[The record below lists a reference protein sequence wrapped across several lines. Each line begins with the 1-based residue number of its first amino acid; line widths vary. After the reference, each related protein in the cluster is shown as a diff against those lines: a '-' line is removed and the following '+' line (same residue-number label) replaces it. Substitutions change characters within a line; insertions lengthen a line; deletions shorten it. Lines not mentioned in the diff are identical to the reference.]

1 METKKNPD
9 KDLRNKS
16 LLFLQ
21 IGLVIMLFISWRAI
35 EWKTYDREEI
45 DVGVVDLDMLDEEDV
60 PITEMQNQPPPPP
73 PPPPAPEV
81 IEVVEDDSEV
91 EEEVIESTETTE
103 MEIVEVEE
111 IEEVE
116 EEIGDVPFAL
126 IQQVPIFPGCENA
139 SDKKKCMS
147 EKINKYV
154 NKKFDTGLGSE
165 LGLSGRNRVSVQF
178 KIDKNGDVV
187 NVRARGPHP
196 RLEQEAVRVIKGLPK
211 MKPGEQR
218 GQKVGVL
225 YGLPIN
231 FVIQD

>member
-1 METKKNPD
+1 METKKNPK
-9 KDLRNKS
+9 KDLRNRS
-16 LLFLQ
+16 LLFFQ

-35 EWKTYDREEI
+35 EWKTDKEEI
-45 DVGVVDLDMLDEEDV
+45 DVGMVDLDMLEEEDV

-111 IEEVE
+111 VEEVE
-116 EEIGDVPFAL
+116 EEIADVPFAL

-139 SDKKKCMS
+139 KDKKKCMS
-147 EKINKYV
+147 EKITKHV
-154 NKKFDTGLGSE
+154 NKKFDTGLGAE

-178 KIDKNGDVV
+178 KIDKNGDIV

-196 RLEQEAVRVIKGLPK
+196 RLEQEAVRVIKALPK
-211 MKPGEQR
+211 MTPGEQR

-231 FVIQD
+231 FVVQD

>member
-1 METKKNPD
+1 METKKNPK

-16 LLFLQ
+16 LLFFQ
-21 IGLVIMLFISWRAI
+21 IGLALMLLISLIAI
-35 EWKTYDREEI
+35 EWKTYDKEDI

-60 PITEMQNQPPPPP
+60 PITEMQNKPPPPP

-103 MEIVEVEE
+103 EEIVEVEE
-111 IEEVE
+111 VEEVE

-126 IQQVPIFPGCENA
+126 IQQVPIYPGCENA
-139 SDKKKCMS
+139 DDKKKCMS
-147 EKINKYV
+147 EKITKHV
-154 NKKFDTGLGSE
+154 NRKFDTGLGAE

-178 KIDKNGDVV
+178 KINKNGDIV

-196 RLEQEAVRVIKGLPK
+196 RLEREAVNVIKALPK

-231 FVIQD
+231 FVVQD

>member
-16 LLFLQ
+16 LLFFQ
-21 IGLVIMLFISWRAI
+21 IGLALMLLISWRAI
-35 EWKTYDREEI
+35 EWKTYDKDDI

-111 IEEVE
+111 VEEVE

-139 SDKKKCMS
+139 KDKKKCMS

-196 RLEQEAVRVIKGLPK
+196 RLEQEAIRVIKALPK

>member
-9 KDLRNKS
+9 KDLSKKS
-16 LLFLQ
+16 LLFFQ
-21 IGLVIMLFISWRAI
+21 IGLAFMLLVSWQAI
-35 EWKTYDREEI
+35 EWKTYDKDDI
-45 DVGVVDLDMLDEEDV
+45 DVGVVDLDMLEEEDV

-73 PPPPAPEV
+73 PPPPAPEI

-111 IEEVE
+111 VEEVE
-116 EEIGDVPFAL
+116 EVIEDVPFAL

-139 SDKKKCMS
+139 KDQKACMN
-147 EKINKYV
+147 EKINKFV
-154 NKKFDTGLGSE
+154 NKKFDTGLGNE

-178 KIDKNGDVV
+178 KIDRNGDIV

-196 RLEQEAVRVIKGLPK
+196 RLEQEAIRVIKALPK
-211 MKPGEQR
+211 MIPGEQR

-231 FVIQD
+231 FVVQD

>member
-1 METKKNPD
+1 
-9 KDLRNKS
+9 
-16 LLFLQ
+16 
-21 IGLVIMLFISWRAI
+21 
-35 EWKTYDREEI
+35 
-45 DVGVVDLDMLDEEDV
+45 
-60 PITEMQNQPPPPP
+60 
-73 PPPPAPEV
+73 
-81 IEVVEDDSEV
+81 
-91 EEEVIESTETTE
+91 
-103 MEIVEVEE
+103 MEIVEVDEV
-111 IEEVE
+111 EEVE

-139 SDKKKCMS
+139 KDKKKCMS
-147 EKINKYV
+147 EKINTYV

-196 RLEQEAVRVIKGLPK
+196 RLEQEAVRVIQGLPK

>member
-9 KDLRNKS
+9 KDLSKKS
-16 LLFLQ
+16 LLFFQ
-21 IGLVIMLFISWRAI
+21 IGLAFMLLVSWQAI
-35 EWKTYDREEI
+35 EWKTYDKEDI
-45 DVGVVDLDMLDEEDV
+45 DVGVVDLDMLEEEDV

-73 PPPPAPEV
+73 PPPPAPEI
-81 IEVVEDDSEV
+81 IEVVEDDAEV

-111 IEEVE
+111 VEEVE
-116 EEIGDVPFAL
+116 EVIEDVPFAL

-139 SDKKKCMS
+139 KDQKACMN
-147 EKINKYV
+147 EKINKFV
-154 NKKFDTGLGSE
+154 NKKFDTGLGNE

-178 KIDKNGDVV
+178 KIDRNGDIV

-196 RLEQEAVRVIKGLPK
+196 RLEQEAIRVIKALPK
-211 MKPGEQR
+211 MIPGEQR

-231 FVIQD
+231 FVVQD

>member
-9 KDLRNKS
+9 KDLSRKS
-16 LLFLQ
+16 LLFFQ
-21 IGLVIMLFISWRAI
+21 IGLILMLVISWRAI
-35 EWKTYDREEI
+35 EWKTYDKDDI
-45 DVGVVDLDMLDEEDV
+45 DVGVVDLDMLEEEDV

-73 PPPPAPEV
+73 PPPPAPEI
-81 IEVVEDDSEV
+81 IEVVEDEAEV
-91 EEEVIESTETTE
+91 EEEVIQSTETTE

-111 IEEVE
+111 VEEVE
-116 EEIGDVPFAL
+116 EVIEDVPFAL

-139 SDKKKCMS
+139 KDQKACMN
-147 EKINKYV
+147 EKINKFV
-154 NKKFDTGLGSE
+154 NKKFDTGLGNE

-178 KIDKNGDVV
+178 KIDKNGDIV

-196 RLEQEAVRVIKGLPK
+196 RLEQEAIRVIKALPK
-211 MKPGEQR
+211 MIPGEQR

>member
-16 LLFLQ
+16 TLFFQ
-21 IGLVIMLFISWRAI
+21 IGLALMLFISWQAI
-35 EWKTYDREEI
+35 EWKNYDKEDI
-45 DVGVVDLDMLDEEDV
+45 DIGVVDLDMLDEEDV
-60 PITEMQNQPPPPP
+60 PITEIQNQPPPPP

-91 EEEVIESTETTE
+91 EEEIIESTETTE
-103 MEIVEVEE
+103 EEIVEVEE
-111 IEEVE
+111 VEEVE
-116 EEIGDVPFAL
+116 EEIADVPFAL
-126 IQQVPIFPGCENA
+126 IQQVPVYPGCENA
-139 SDKKKCMS
+139 KDKKKCMS
-147 EKINKYV
+147 EKITKHV
-154 NKKFDTGLGSE
+154 NKKFDTGLGAE
-165 LGLSGRNRVSVQF
+165 LGLSGRNRVSVSF
-178 KIDKNGDVV
+178 KIDKNGDIV

-196 RLEQEAVRVIKGLPK
+196 RLEQEAVRVIKALPK

>member
-9 KDLRNKS
+9 KDLSKKS
-16 LLFLQ
+16 LLFFQ
-21 IGLVIMLFISWRAI
+21 IGLALMLLISWRAI
-35 EWKTYDREEI
+35 EWKTYDKDDI
-45 DVGVVDLDMLDEEDV
+45 DVGVVNLDMLDEEDV

-111 IEEVE
+111 VEEVQ
-116 EEIGDVPFAL
+116 EEIEDVPFAL

-139 SDKKKCMS
+139 KDKKKCMS
-147 EKINKYV
+147 EKINLFV
-154 NKKFDTGLGSE
+154 NKKFDTGLGAE

-178 KIDKNGDVV
+178 KIDKKGDIVD
-187 NVRARGPHP
+187 VRARGPHP
-196 RLEQEAVRVIKGLPK
+196 RLEQEAVRVIKALPK

>member
-16 LLFLQ
+16 LLFFQ
-21 IGLVIMLFISWRAI
+21 IGLVVMLIISWRAI
-35 EWKTYDREEI
+35 EWKTYDKDDV
-45 DVGVVDLDMLDEEDV
+45 DVGVVDLDMLEEEDV

-91 EEEVIESTETTE
+91 EEEVIESTETEE

-111 IEEVE
+111 VEEVE

-126 IQQVPIFPGCENA
+126 IQQVPIYPGCENA
-139 SDKKKCMS
+139 KDKKKCMS
-147 EKINKYV
+147 EKITKHV

-178 KIDKNGDVV
+178 KIDKNGDIV

-196 RLEQEAVRVIKGLPK
+196 RLEQEAVRVVKSLPK
-211 MKPGEQR
+211 MTPGEQR

-231 FVIQD
+231 FVVQD

>member
-9 KDLRNKS
+9 KDLRNRS
-16 LLFLQ
+16 LLFFQ
-21 IGLVIMLFISWRAI
+21 IGLIIMLFISWRAI
-35 EWKTYDREEI
+35 EWKTYDKDDI
-45 DVGVVDLDMLDEEDV
+45 DVGVVNLDMLDEEDAV
-60 PITEMQNQPPPPP
+60 ITEMQNQPPPPP
-73 PPPPAPEV
+73 PPPPAPEI

-103 MEIVEVEE
+103 EEIVEVEE
-111 IEEVE
+111 VEEVE
-116 EEIGDVPFAL
+116 EVIEDVPFAL

-139 SDKKKCMS
+139 KDKKACMS
-147 EKINKYV
+147 EKISKFV
-154 NKKFDTGLGSE
+154 NKKFDVGLGSE

-178 KIDKNGDVV
+178 KIDRNGDVV

-196 RLEQEAVRVIKGLPK
+196 RLEQEAIRVIQQLPK

-218 GQKVGVL
+218 GQKVGVI

-231 FVIQD
+231 FVVQD

>member
-9 KDLRNKS
+9 KDLSKKS
-16 LLFLQ
+16 LLFFQ
-21 IGLVIMLFISWRAI
+21 IGLALMLFISWQAI
-35 EWKTYDREEI
+35 EWKTYDKDDI
-45 DVGVVDLDMLDEEDV
+45 DVGVVDLDMLEEEDV

-73 PPPPAPEV
+73 PPPPAPEI
-81 IEVVEDDSEV
+81 IEVVEDEAEV
-91 EEEVIESTETTE
+91 EEEVIQSTETTE

-111 IEEVE
+111 VEEVE
-116 EEIGDVPFAL
+116 EVIEDVPFAL

-139 SDKKKCMS
+139 KDQKACMN
-147 EKINKYV
+147 EKINKFV
-154 NKKFDTGLGSE
+154 NKKFDTGLGNE

-178 KIDKNGDVV
+178 KIDKNGDIT
-187 NVRARGPHP
+187 NVMARGPHP
-196 RLEQEAVRVIKGLPK
+196 RLEQEAIRVIKALPK
-211 MKPGEQR
+211 MIPGEQR